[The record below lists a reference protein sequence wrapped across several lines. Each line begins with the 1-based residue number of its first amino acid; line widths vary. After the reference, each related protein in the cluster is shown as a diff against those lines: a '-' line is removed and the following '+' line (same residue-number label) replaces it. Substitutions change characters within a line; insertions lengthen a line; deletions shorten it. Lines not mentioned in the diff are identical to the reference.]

1 MFEFIRTMTFILAFI
16 WLCFPRF
23 IHFSKLCLTFWLC
36 LLGVIIEVYKD
47 HAETTTRCILPGQ
60 SVVYLIVNSVLGVIN
75 VFFDNQYAYM
85 VSMSFGGIDLL
96 LTLFYLERKEKEKDS
111 KEIFINN

>member
-47 HAETTTRCILPGQ
+47 NAETTSRCILPGQ
-60 SVVYLIVNSVLGVIN
+60 GVVNSVLGVIN
-75 VFFDNQYAYM
+75 GFF
-85 VSMSFGGIDLL
+85 
-96 LTLFYLERKEKEKDS
+96 
-111 KEIFINN
+111 